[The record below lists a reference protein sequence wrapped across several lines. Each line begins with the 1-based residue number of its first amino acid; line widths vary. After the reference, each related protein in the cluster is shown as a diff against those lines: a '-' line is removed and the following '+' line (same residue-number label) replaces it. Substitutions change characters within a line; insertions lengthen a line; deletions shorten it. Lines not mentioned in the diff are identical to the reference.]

1 MGAVGICIV
10 AAVSG
15 LVGIIVGAVLVVMI
29 AIIMAK
35 RK

>member
-1 MGAVGICIV
+1 MGTVGVCIV

-15 LVGIIVGAVLVVMI
+15 LVGIIVGAVLVVVI

-35 RK
+35 KK